1 MQDGRRIARNA
12 ALLLLKQAIMAVLG
26 VVFVGYLARKVG
38 VAAWGEFQAA
48 LATTGIVALVA
59 GVGVRGYLAR
69 EVAVRPELGPRHL
82 GAALAIRG
90 VTGTLVLGATA
101 AVALAVR
108 SGLGAQLVVL
118 AAASQLA
125 MLLYST
131 MWLSFEAHERF
142 QYILY
147 AELGARL
154 FVIAL
159 SAALLALGFGV
170 VAAATAFLLG
180 NVLELG
186 ITYHYL
192 RSRLYRPELSTPP
205 AELFRITKRS
215 LPIGALGALASALI
229 QTDRVMLRA
238 LCDEEAVGV
247 YSAAWVLCE
256 NFRMLPDVL
265 LGAAFAAGM
274 RLYAQDGEAFGRLY
288 SGCMLVAALV
298 GLPVAAG
305 LFVLAPDVIGLVYGT
320 AGDYAPTADVLRVLA
335 CGVPVMFAF
344 QVVTLP
350 LLAAK
355 REVAMVKLL
364 AVTLAANVAL
374 NLLLLPRYRALGAA
388 GATLATSAGSLIAS
402 WIMTARWARCV
413 ALGRV
418 LAIVAA
424 TALMAFAAYAARVLA
439 GMWASIAVG
448 VAVYAV
454 LLVALRAVSFHELRA
469 LLARRVH
476 ASPAAAT
483 RAAVP

>member
-1 MQDGRRIARNA
+1 MKDGRRIARNA
-12 ALLLLKQAIMAVLG
+12 ALMLLKQAIMAVLG

-38 VAAWGEFQAA
+38 VAAWGEFQASLA
-48 LATTGIVALVA
+48 LAGIVTIAA

-69 EVAVRPELGPRHL
+69 EVAVKPELGPRHL

-90 VTGTLVLGATA
+90 VTGTLVLGATV
-101 AVALAVR
+101 AVVLATR
-108 SGLGAQLVVL
+108 SGIGAQLVVL

-125 MLLYST
+125 TLLYST

-170 VAAATAFLLG
+170 VAAAAAFLLG

-186 ITYHYL
+186 ITSHYL
-192 RSRLYRPELSTPP
+192 RSRLYRPELTTPP
-205 AELFRITKRS
+205 AELWQIAKRS
-215 LPIGALGALASALI
+215 LPIGALGALSSALLQI
-229 QTDRVMLRA
+229 DRVMLRA
-238 LCDEEAVGV
+238 LCDEKAVGV
-247 YSAAWVLCE
+247 YSAAWVLSE

-274 RLYAQDGEAFGRLY
+274 RLYAQDRDAFGRLY
-288 SGCMLVAALV
+288 GGCVLVAALF
-298 GLPVAAG
+298 GMPVAAG
-305 LFVLAPDVIGLVYGT
+305 VFLLAPDIIQLVYGR
-320 AGDYAPTADVLRVLA
+320 AGDYAPAAGVLRILA
-335 CGVPVMFAF
+335 CGVPVTFAF

-364 AVTLAANVAL
+364 AVALVANVAL

-388 GATLATSAGSLIAS
+388 CATLTVSAGALIAS
-402 WIMTARWARCV
+402 WSITARWAHV
-413 ALGRV
+413 VELGRILAV
-418 LAIVAA
+418 LAA
-424 TALMAFAAYAARVLA
+424 TAVMISAAYVARVLA

-448 VAVYAV
+448 VAVYVV
-454 LLVALRAVSFHELRA
+454 LLLALRVVSLRELRA
-469 LLARRVH
+469 LLARRVR
-476 ASPAAAT
+476 ASPATVA
-483 RAAVP
+483 

>member
-12 ALLLLKQAIMAVLG
+12 ALMLLKQAIMAVLG

-38 VAAWGEFQAA
+38 VAAWGEFQAS
-48 LATTGIVALVA
+48 LATAGMVTLVA

-101 AVALAVR
+101 AVALATR

-125 MLLYST
+125 TLLYST

-159 SAALLALGFGV
+159 AAALLALGFGV

-186 ITYHYL
+186 ITYHFL
-192 RSRLYRPELSTPP
+192 RARLYRPELSTPP
-205 AELFRITKRS
+205 AELWEITKRS
-215 LPIGALGALASALI
+215 LPIGALGVLASALL

-247 YSAAWVLCE
+247 YSAAWVLSE
-256 NFRMLPDVL
+256 SFRMLPDVL

-305 LFVLAPDVIGLVYGT
+305 LFVLAPDVIRLVYGT
-320 AGDYAPTADVLRVLA
+320 AADYAPAADVLRILA
-335 CGVPVMFAF
+335 CSVPVMFAF

-364 AVTLAANVAL
+364 ALTLAANVAL

-388 GATLATSAGSLIAS
+388 GATLAASTGSLLAS
-402 WIMTARWARCV
+402 WIMTARWARFV
-413 ALGRV
+413 APGRV
-418 LAIVAA
+418 LAILAA
-424 TALMAFAAYAARVLA
+424 TALMGVAAYAARALA

-448 VAVYAV
+448 VAVYVV
-454 LLVALRAVSFHELRA
+454 LLVALRAVSFRELRA
-469 LLARRVH
+469 LLARRVR

-483 RAAVP
+483 

>member
-1 MQDGRRIARNA
+1 MNGGRRIALNA
-12 ALLLLKQAIMAVLG
+12 ALMLVKQAVMAVLS

-48 LATTGIVALVA
+48 LAFASVGTTLA

-69 EVAVRPELGPRHL
+69 EVAVQPELGPRHL

-90 VTGTLVLGATA
+90 VTGMLVLGVTV
-101 AVALAVR
+101 AVALATR
-108 SGLGAQLVVL
+108 TGLGAQLFVL

-125 MLLYST
+125 TLLYST

-159 SAALLALGFGV
+159 SVALLALGCGV
-170 VAAATAFLLG
+170 VGAAIAFLLG

-186 ITYHYL
+186 ITYGYL
-192 RSRLYRPELSTPP
+192 RARLYRPRFVTPP
-205 AELFRITKRS
+205 SELWQITRRS
-215 LPIGALGALASALI
+215 LPIGALGALASVLL
-229 QTDRVMLRA
+229 QTDRVMLRV

-247 YSAAWVLCE
+247 YSAAWVLSD

-274 RLYAQDGEAFGRLY
+274 RSYAQDRAAFGRLY
-288 SGCMLVAALV
+288 SGCMLVAMLV

-305 LFVLAPDVIGLVYGT
+305 VFLLAPDIIQLVYG
-320 AGDYAPTADVLRVLA
+320 AGRDYAPASDVLRILV
-335 CGVPVMFAF
+335 CGVPVTFAF
-344 QVVTLP
+344 QVGTLP

-355 REVAMVKLL
+355 RELAMVKLL

-374 NLLLLPRYRALGAA
+374 NLLLLPRFRAAGAA
-388 GATLATSAGSLIAS
+388 GATLTVSVGALLAS
-402 WIMTARWARCV
+402 WGMTARWIRSV
-413 ALGRV
+413 EIGRI
-418 LAIVAA
+418 LAIAAA
-424 TALMAFAAYAARVLA
+424 TALMSGAAYVARYYA
-439 GMWASIAVG
+439 GMWAAIAVG
-448 VAVYAV
+448 AATYIVV
-454 LLVALRAVSFHELRA
+454 LVALRVVSLHELRV
-469 LLARRVH
+469 LLARRVRG
-476 ASPAAAT
+476 APAAVT
-483 RAAVP
+483 

>member
-12 ALLLLKQAIMAVLG
+12 ALMLLKQAIMAVLG

-38 VAAWGEFQAA
+38 VAAWGEFQAS
-48 LATTGIVALVA
+48 LATAGMVTLVA

-101 AVALAVR
+101 AVALATR

-125 MLLYST
+125 TLLYST

-159 SAALLALGFGV
+159 AAALLALGFGV

-186 ITYHYL
+186 ITYHFL
-192 RSRLYRPELSTPP
+192 RARLYRPELSTPP
-205 AELFRITKRS
+205 AELWEITKRS
-215 LPIGALGALASALI
+215 LPIGALGVLASALL

-247 YSAAWVLCE
+247 YSAAWVLSE
-256 NFRMLPDVL
+256 SFRMLPDVL

-305 LFVLAPDVIGLVYGT
+305 LFVLAPDVIRLVYGT
-320 AGDYAPTADVLRVLA
+320 AADYAPAADVLRILA
-335 CGVPVMFAF
+335 CSVPVMFAF

-364 AVTLAANVAL
+364 ALTLAANVAL

-388 GATLATSAGSLIAS
+388 GATLAASAGSLLAS
-402 WIMTARWARCV
+402 WIMTARWARFG
-413 ALGRV
+413 APGRV
-418 LAIVAA
+418 LAILAA
-424 TALMAFAAYAARVLA
+424 TALMGVAAYAARALA

-448 VAVYAV
+448 VAVYVV
-454 LLVALRAVSFHELRA
+454 LLVALRAVSFRELRA
-469 LLARRVH
+469 LLARRVR

-483 RAAVP
+483 